1 MHPDYLKLAE
11 YYGSFLAALGGVSI
25 TVLALVL
32 SVGSSASKQNLWV
45 KLAFKRVAGKKRV
58 GIYPEPL
65 AVRQFRAILLLSDKS
80 PGQKYRTV
88 LIITLIV
95 STLASFTGAHMM
107 AETAAL
113 STDVVEEKT
122 DACKDATVVNKG
134 GDTTTGAGSGVTAQT
149 LGERHFFLAG
159 VNIYI
164 AAMLLIL
171 ALVLLA
177 AEHGEAHPAVQ
188 LVSIAAFIFII
199 ASVLGWMYLSVTSR
213 AIDPLPWWQVIGAFG
228 VWSAVWI
235 RVSHL
240 WFWPKGLIRASFAM
254 IIASTAVSLFFF
266 AKRYKHGGQA
276 DFLDKWIFTDA
287 IIISSVSLLAIGFK
301 LRGIAK
307 IKCWPQKIRSLS
319 AIVWTHFKKGLRR
332 AVE

>member
-32 SVGSSASKQNLWV
+32 SVGSSVPKQKLSV
-45 KLAFKRVAGKKRV
+45 KLAFKRVEGKKWV

-65 AVRQFRAILLLSDKS
+65 AVRQFRAVLLLDDKS
-80 PGQKYRTV
+80 PRQKYRTV
-88 LIITLIV
+88 LIITLV
-95 STLASFTGAHMM
+95 VATLASFTDAHMM

-113 STDVVEEKT
+113 NTDVVG
-122 DACKDATVVNKG
+122 AT
-134 GDTTTGAGSGVTAQT
+134 TQPF
-149 LGERHFFLAG
+149 GERHFFLAS

-171 ALVLLA
+171 ALVLLS

-199 ASVLGWMYLSVTSR
+199 AAVLGWMYLSVTSR
-213 AIDPLPWWQVIGAFG
+213 AIDPLPRLHVIGTFF
-228 VWSAVWI
+228 VWSAVWF

-240 WFWPKGLIRASFAM
+240 WFWPRGLIRASFAM
-254 IIASTAVSLFFF
+254 IIGSTAVSLFCF
-266 AKRYKHGGQA
+266 AMRYKQGGQA

-287 IIISSVSLLAIGFK
+287 IIISSVSLLAVGLK

-307 IKCWPQKIRSLS
+307 IKCWPQKIRSS
-319 AIVWTHFKKGLRR
+319 AAIVWAHFKKGLKRSIELPR
-332 AVE
+332 Q